1 MTESQQIQY
10 LSWGSTSLGKGKINH
25 EADGKLRVKE
35 GISTQAHIL
44 NQSYVVGSSCTWLQ
58 SARYDPVVR
67 WLWKRHAERERER
80 VCVRV
85 SERERE
91 SCYSGECT
99 ATLVGKLAAWRE
111 EAAR

>member
-1 MTESQQIQY
+1 M
-10 LSWGSTSLGKGKINH
+10 GKGKINH

-67 WLWKRHAERERER
+67 WLWKRHTKREKERERER
-80 VCVRV
+80 KR
-85 SERERE
+85 ERERE
-91 SCYSGECT
+91 
-99 ATLVGKLAAWRE
+99 RE
-111 EAAR
+111 RQWGVHRHAGRQTRGQMARRL

>member
-1 MTESQQIQY
+1 M
-10 LSWGSTSLGKGKINH
+10 GKGKINH

-67 WLWKRHAERERER
+67 WLWKRHTKREKERERER
-80 VCVRV
+80 KR
-85 SERERE
+85 ERERD
-91 SCYSGECT
+91 SGEYI
-99 ATLVGKLAAWRE
+99 ATLVAKLAARWLGGCKWRGA
-111 EAAR
+111 AAR